1 MFGSPLSR
9 LPPAERPKPFAG
21 GRSPPLRISSINI
34 QGYSERY
41 VSFSGGFATQ
51 TCADGGQSAL
61 VSAVV
66 GHAELALID
75 WPHSVLGEIHQI
87 VAHLVQPTGS
97 LKTIVFVV
105 VEVLLE
111 SLDFPFLVGS
121 TGVKLFGSIV
131 DGSTL
136 LQPVGEEDT
145 ASVSTIAAETAVS
158 FAGEVKESFV

>member
-1 MFGSPLSR
+1 
-9 LPPAERPKPFAG
+9 
-21 GRSPPLRISSINI
+21 
-34 QGYSERY
+34 
-41 VSFSGGFATQ
+41 
-51 TCADGGQSAL
+51 
-61 VSAVV
+61 
-66 GHAELALID
+66 
-75 WPHSVLGEIHQI
+75 
-87 VAHLVQPTGS
+87 LVQPTGS
-97 LKTIVFVV
+97 LKAIVLVV

-121 TGVKLFGSIV
+121 TGVKLFGSVV